1 MGIWFLSWLVESLSF
16 RWVHAQQLRPLT
28 VGRGACHREEVNICQ
43 ELLHFLKIGA
53 PIFGP
58 TEVYSYI
65 INYTPS
71 TNWKILKNYEKLF
84 FWSTAIL
91 QSVIKKHCKKQSR
104 RIPSKTIRTYLIF
117 GQVFLKPGVKLI
129 WHDGAACAC
138 AANKK
143 GLKSTGE
150 VLVAFLCV
158 AAFVGSIMPY
168 GPIWPYDVMYNIEN
182 YRIHE
187 ALVSRN
193 PQRRENPVAPDHW

>member
-1 MGIWFLSWLVESLSF
+1 MILVLTCGKSFISLGSCPT
-16 RWVHAQQLRPLT
+16 AQALDS
-28 VGRGACHREEVNICQ
+28 GRGACHREEVNICQ

-143 GLKSTGE
+143 ASNPLGKCLLHS
-150 VLVAFLCV
+150 C
-158 AAFVGSIMPY
+158 
-168 GPIWPYDVMYNIEN
+168 
-182 YRIHE
+182 
-187 ALVSRN
+187 ALRPLSD
-193 PQRRENPVAPDHW
+193 Q